1 MVSRSTGPLRK
12 ILPAVAVGLAALLV
26 GCSAGQVT
34 QTDSIEPAVNGNR
47 GDVGAIALRDVM
59 IAYPESGG
67 TYGADDQAP
76 LVLTIVN
83 TGDADDELVAVSS
96 PIAGEVAL
104 LGNTSL
110 PANTRLQVIVP
121 EEPVEASSSAPS
133 SEPSEPSSTES
144 SEPEGSESSEPSE
157 PTTTGTSIPEESI
170 TEPSAPADTGTE
182 ETGSESAPS
191 PSEPSDSEV
200 TETPSSEP
208 ALPEVGTMSIVLVGL
223 TQDLPSGR
231 NFPVTF
237 VFANAGSITIQLP
250 IASPATA
257 RPDPTGEEEDSGH

>member
-12 ILPAVAVGLAALLV
+12 ILPAVAAGLAALLV

-34 QTDSIEPAVNGNR
+34 QTDSIVPAVNGNR

-59 IAYPESGG
+59 IAYPESGA
-67 TYGADDQAP
+67 YGEGDQAP

-83 TGDADDELVAVSS
+83 TGDTADELVSVSS
-96 PIAGEVAL
+96 PVAGEVAL
-104 LGNTSL
+104 AGNPSL

-133 SEPSEPSSTES
+133 SEPSEEPSSTEA
-144 SEPEGSESSEPSE
+144 SEPGGSEEPSE
-157 PTTTGTSIPEESI
+157 PTTTDTSIPEESI

-182 ETGSESAPS
+182 GPPESGEATP
-191 PSEPSDSEV
+191 PSEPSDSEA

-223 TQDLPSGR
+223 TQDLPTGR
-231 NFPVTF
+231 NVPVTF